1 MDIEA
6 EIKCSRRRCSECRGG
21 GQLLKRKRC
30 SAFIVELL
38 SPRLRRNKMRRHL
51 FTRLSPNDV
60 KTSKHMFDSFPS
72 FVSGLHSFPSC
83 GVDLGRAE
91 QEGTSEDLVSR
102 DTAIY
107 LLIPWM
113 RLLRGNPCP
122 PYFQPVVLSYD

>member
-1 MDIEA
+1 VL
-6 EIKCSRRRCSECRGG
+6 KKRKCSECRGG

-91 QEGTSEDLVSR
+91 QEGTFEDLVSR

-122 PYFQPVVLSYD
+122 P